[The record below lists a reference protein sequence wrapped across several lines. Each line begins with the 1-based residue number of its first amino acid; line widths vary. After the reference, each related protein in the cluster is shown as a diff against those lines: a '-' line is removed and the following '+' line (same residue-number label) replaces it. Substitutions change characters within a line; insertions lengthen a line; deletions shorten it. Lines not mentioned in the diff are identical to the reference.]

1 MEVNGHIQNS
11 TYNLEK
17 LILKFLPETN
27 VIYTTFNK
35 NLKVNSRHK

>member
-27 VIYTTFNK
+27 IIYNF
-35 NLKVNSRHK
+35 